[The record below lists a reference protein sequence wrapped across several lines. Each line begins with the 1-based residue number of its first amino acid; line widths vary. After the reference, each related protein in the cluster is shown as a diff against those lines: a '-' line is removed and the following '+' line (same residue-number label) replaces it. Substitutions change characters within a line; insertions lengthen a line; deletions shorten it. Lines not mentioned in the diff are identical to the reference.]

1 MPRVLRI
8 INRFNLGGPAY
19 NVAYLTKYLAPEFET
34 LLIGGE
40 KEADEESSLF
50 IFKEMDLEPLLLEE
64 MSRSVNIFKDVKA
77 YYRIKKIIKQFKPD
91 IVHTHAAKAGALG
104 RLAAYHCKVPV
115 IVHTF
120 HGHVFH
126 SYFGKIK
133 TTIYKVVER
142 FLARRSSAIIA
153 ISEKQKQ
160 ELCHEHK
167 IAPEEKIKV
176 IPLGFDLSR
185 FTENQEEKRKIFRKQ
200 YQIKEDEVC
209 LVLIGRL
216 VPIKNHPL
224 FLRAIAHLKKNSTK
238 KIRAF
243 IVGDGNIRSELYL
256 QAQKLD
262 LDYCYWPEEQKN
274 ALLTFTSWINDVS
287 FPLAG
292 SDLVCL
298 TSFNEGTPVSL
309 IEAQAAS
316 KAIVTT
322 KTGGIENSVSSEA
335 AFLVDIRDES
345 SFFEK
350 VLLLTEN
357 PDLRARMSER
367 GKDFALRHFHYIR
380 LVEDTRNLYR
390 NLCH

>member
-40 KEADEESSLF
+40 KEEDEESSLF
-50 IFKEMDLEPLLLEE
+50 IFKEMGIEPLVLKE
-64 MSRSVNIFKDVKA
+64 MNRSVNFFNDVKA
-77 YYRIKKIIKQFKPD
+77 YYRIKKIIKEFKPD

-104 RLAAYHCKVPV
+104 RLAAYNCKIPV

-126 SYFGKIK
+126 SYFGKVK
-133 TTIYKVVER
+133 TNIYKEVER
-142 FLARRSSAIIA
+142 YLAKKSSAIIA

-160 ELCHEHK
+160 ELCVEHK
-167 IAPEEKIKV
+167 IAPQEKIKI
-176 IPLGFDLSR
+176 IPLGFDLNR
-185 FTENQEEKRKIFRKQ
+185 FTENQDDKRKTFRKQ
-200 YQIKEDEVC
+200 YLIEEDEICIVI
-209 LVLIGRL
+209 IGRL
-216 VPIKNHPL
+216 VPVKNHAL
-224 FLRAIAHLKKNSTK
+224 FLNAIAHLQKKSSK

-243 IVGDGNIRSELYL
+243 IVGDGNLRNDLYQ
-256 QAQKLD
+256 QAQNLN
-262 LDYCYWPEEQKN
+262 LDYCYWPEEQKKTVI
-274 ALLTFTSWINDVS
+274 TFTSWINDVS

-292 SDLVCL
+292 SDIVCL

-322 KTGGIENSVSSEA
+322 KTGGIENSVSREA
-335 AFLVDIRDES
+335 AFLIDVEDEK
-345 SFFEK
+345 SFLEK
-350 VLLLTEN
+350 LLLLTKN
-357 PDLRARMSER
+357 HTLRSEMAEK
-367 GKDFALRHFHYIR
+367 GKSFVLQQFHY
-380 LVEDTRNLYR
+380 
-390 NLCH
+390 